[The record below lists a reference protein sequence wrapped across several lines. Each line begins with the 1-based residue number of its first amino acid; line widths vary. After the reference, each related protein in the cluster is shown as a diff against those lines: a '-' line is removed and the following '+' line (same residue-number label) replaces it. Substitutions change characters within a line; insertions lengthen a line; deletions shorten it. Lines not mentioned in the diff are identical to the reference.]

1 VTTQLDT
8 VRTAEIRYGIGIP
21 EIPLALLRLDRLGLE
36 IILCRDTVVVVLDY
50 GNMLVI
56 TQIPHVD
63 GYTDREIILVSI
75 LQALSLTTCAH
86 SNSHCA

>member
-1 VTTQLDT
+1 VTAQLYT
-8 VRTAEIRYGIGIP
+8 VLAAEIGDGIGIP

-86 SNSHCA
+86 DYSH